1 MASLDR
7 AARIE
12 EATIKAIDLIRS
24 YIERDPR
31 DGAAENPWKN
41 PQAMLEELD
50 RARDLVVAAWK
61 EEAEEDTKR
70 AENGEGVTEGEVD
83 NNEDFRA
90 AYVDMIANA
99 FADVLEDMR
108 ANNSEELDVDILVDC
123 LQSGMDILTMEEK
136 ELFMGGDDEELEDD
150 SGVTPHE
157 QRRVQLGLHVSC

>member
-12 EATIKAIDLIRS
+12 EATTKAIDLIRN

-31 DGAAENPWKN
+31 DGTAENPWQN
-41 PQAMLEELD
+41 PQSMLEELD

-61 EEAEEDTKR
+61 EEAEETKR
-70 AENGEGVTEGEVD
+70 AENGEEDAEGEVD

-90 AYVDMIANA
+90 AYMDMITNA